1 MRIFEKTF
9 SSRIS
14 SWLTGH
20 FERRMRELYTVILK
34 SLLYSDALTMDK
46 SGQIYGIFKMAVS
59 KRLKK
64 QRIPVIR
71 RSFSAFLFFR
81 FTNALR
87 PILPLRRIY
96 RFIVS
101 LRITLPEPA
110 G

>member
-1 MRIFEKTF
+1 
-9 SSRIS
+9 
-14 SWLTGH
+14 
-20 FERRMRELYTVILK
+20 MREPYTVILK

-46 SGQIYGIFKMAVS
+46 SGQIYGISKMAVS

-71 RSFSAFLFFR
+71 RGFSAFLSFR

-87 PILPLRRIY
+87 PIFPLRRIY
-96 RFIVS
+96 RFIAS

>member
-1 MRIFEKTF
+1 
-9 SSRIS
+9 
-14 SWLTGH
+14 
-20 FERRMRELYTVILK
+20 MRELYTVILK

-46 SGQIYGIFKMAVS
+46 SGQIYGISKMAVS

-71 RSFSAFLFFR
+71 RGFSAFLSFR
-81 FTNALR
+81 FTNAPR
-87 PILPLRRIY
+87 PILPLLRIY
-96 RFIVS
+96 RFIDS